1 MRDNKVY
8 PYFCGLALADI
19 KIKWFMD
26 LKKLLFSF
34 LIICGLGI
42 GAVSAQSSAELK
54 KQREKIDAEI
64 AELTKVL
71 RAKTQQKLLSQKEV
85 NALSRQLDLREDKI
99 NTINSELRIINN
111 NIQSNT
117 KIVNQLKAELEKMRK
132 DYEKMILFAFR
143 NKNGYNKLMFIF
155 ASKDFNQAFKRV
167 KYLQQFNDARKI
179 KAAEIEATK
188 KEIELKIAQL
198 ERDREMQQKLLKEQE
213 AEKAIIAKDRAEHA
227 KELSELRREESNYRG
242 QLSKKQQEK
251 KRIDAMI
258 QAAIRREIEE
268 ERRRAEEARRKA
280 AEAEAKRTGKTVA
293 EVEKATPRKSDSE
306 ILRSTPEAAK
316 LSADFKSNRGRLPW
330 PVSQGNIVRN
340 FGFETVERNVRIDN
354 SDIAI
359 RTASNAPVKA
369 VFEGEVVQV
378 IGSFVVIK
386 HGEYFTS
393 YSNLKTVSVRRGQ
406 KVGRGQQIGTADEDP
421 DAGYSVVNFGVFQG
435 QTAMNPSSW
444 LAK

>member
-1 MRDNKVY
+1 M
-8 PYFCGLALADI
+8 DI
-19 KIKWFMD
+19 KKI
-26 LKKLLFSF
+26 LFSF
-34 LIICGLGI
+34 LFVFSVGVGL
-42 GAVSAQSSAELK
+42 VSAQSSAELK

-64 AELTKVL
+64 AELMKIV
-71 RAKTQQKLLSQKEV
+71 RAKTQEKLLSQKEV
-85 NALSRQLDLREDKI
+85 NALSRQLNLREDKI
-99 NTINSELRIINN
+99 KTINSELRIINN
-111 NIQSNT
+111 NIQKNT
-117 KIVNQLKAELEKMRK
+117 KAVNELKAELEKMRK

-198 ERDREMQQKLLKEQE
+198 ERDREMQNKLLKEQE
-213 AEKAIIAKDRAEHA
+213 EEKAIIAKDRSMHA
-227 KELSELRREESNYRG
+227 KELSQLKQEESTYRG
-242 QLSKKQQEK
+242 QLSQKQQEK

-258 QAAIRREIEE
+258 QAAIRREIEAQ
-268 ERRRAEEARRKA
+268 RRLAEEARRKA
-280 AEAEAKRTGKTVA
+280 AEAEAKRTGKTVE
-293 EVEKATPRKSDSE
+293 EVEKTTPRKSDSE
-306 ILRSTPEAAK
+306 VLRSTPEAAR

-330 PVSQGNIVRN
+330 PVSQGNVVRN

-354 SDIAI
+354 SDVAI
-359 RTASNAPVKA
+359 RTADNASVKA
-369 VFEGEVVQV
+369 VFEGDVVQV

-393 YSNLKTVSVRRGQ
+393 YSNLKSVSVRRGQ
-406 KVGRGQQIGTADEDP
+406 KVGRGQQIGIAGEDP
-421 DAGYSVVNFGVFQG
+421 DAGYSIVNFGVFQG
-435 QTAMNPSSW
+435 QTAMNPVSW

>member
-1 MRDNKVY
+1 
-8 PYFCGLALADI
+8 
-19 KIKWFMD
+19 MD
-26 LKKLLFSF
+26 LKKIVFSF
-34 LIICGLGI
+34 LFSCCLTVGL
-42 GAVSAQSSAELK
+42 VSAQSSAELK
-54 KQREKIDAEI
+54 KQREKIDVEI
-64 AELTKVL
+64 AELTKIL
-71 RAKTQQKLLSQKEV
+71 RAKTQEKILSQREV
-85 NALSRQLDLREDKI
+85 NALSRQLDLRESKI
-99 NTINSELRIINN
+99 STINAELRIINN
-111 NIQSNT
+111 NIRVNT
-117 KIVNQLKAELEKMRK
+117 GKVNELKAELEKMRK

-179 KAAEIEATK
+179 KASEIEATK

-198 ERDREMQQKLLKEQE
+198 ERDKQTQNQLLKEQQ
-213 AEKAIIAKDRAEHA
+213 AERSIIAKDRSAHA
-227 KELSELRREESNYRG
+227 NELSQLRREESSFKG

-258 QAAIRREIEE
+258 QQAIRREIEE

-280 AEAEAKRTGKTVA
+280 AEAEAKRTGKTVE
-293 EVEKATPRKSDSE
+293 EVEKKTPRKSDSE

-354 SDIAI
+354 SDVAI
-359 RTASNAPVKA
+359 RTATNAAVKA

-393 YSNLKTVSVRRGQ
+393 YANLKSVSVRKGQ
-406 KVGRGQQIGTADEDP
+406 KVSRGQQIGSADEDA

>member
-1 MRDNKVY
+1 M
-8 PYFCGLALADI
+8 DI
-19 KIKWFMD
+19 KKI
-26 LKKLLFSF
+26 LFSF
-34 LIICGLGI
+34 LFVFSVGVGL
-42 GAVSAQSSAELK
+42 VSAQSSAELK

-64 AELTKVL
+64 AELMKIV
-71 RAKTQQKLLSQKEV
+71 RAKTQEKLLSQKEV
-85 NALSRQLDLREDKI
+85 NALSRQLNLREDKI
-99 NTINSELRIINN
+99 KTINSELRIINN
-111 NIQSNT
+111 NIQKNT
-117 KIVNQLKAELEKMRK
+117 KAVNELKAELEKMRK

-198 ERDREMQQKLLKEQE
+198 ERDREMQNKLLKEQE
-213 AEKAIIAKDRAEHA
+213 AEKAIIAKDRSMHA
-227 KELSELRREESNYRG
+227 KELSQLKQEESTYRG
-242 QLSKKQQEK
+242 QLSQKQQEK

-258 QAAIRREIEE
+258 QAAIRREIEAQ
-268 ERRRAEEARRKA
+268 RRLAEEARRKA
-280 AEAEAKRTGKTVA
+280 AEAEAKRTGKTVE
-293 EVEKATPRKSDSE
+293 EVEKTTPRKSDSE
-306 ILRSTPEAAK
+306 VLRSTPEAAR

-330 PVSQGNIVRN
+330 PVSQGNVVRN

-354 SDIAI
+354 SDVAI
-359 RTASNAPVKA
+359 RTADNASVKA
-369 VFEGEVVQV
+369 VFEGDVVQV

-393 YSNLKTVSVRRGQ
+393 YSNLKSVSVRRGQ
-406 KVGRGQQIGTADEDP
+406 KVGRGQQIGIAGEDP
-421 DAGYSVVNFGVFQG
+421 DAGYSIVNFGVFQG
-435 QTAMNPSSW
+435 QTAMNPVSW

>member
-1 MRDNKVY
+1 M
-8 PYFCGLALADI
+8 DI
-19 KIKWFMD
+19 KKI
-26 LKKLLFSF
+26 LCSF
-34 LIICGLGI
+34 LFVCSIGVGL
-42 GAVSAQSSAELK
+42 VSAQSSAELK

-64 AELTKVL
+64 AELMKIV
-71 RAKTQQKLLSQKEV
+71 RAKTQEKLLSQKEV
-85 NALSRQLDLREDKI
+85 NALSRQLNLREDKI
-99 NTINSELRIINN
+99 KTISSELRIINS
-111 NIQSNT
+111 NIQKNT
-117 KIVNQLKAELEKMRK
+117 KAVNELKAELEKMRK

-188 KEIELKIAQL
+188 QEIELKISQL
-198 ERDREMQQKLLKEQE
+198 ERDREMQNKLLKEQE
-213 AEKAIIAKDRAEHA
+213 AEKAIIAKDRSAHA
-227 KELSELRREESNYRG
+227 KELSQLKREETDYRG

-258 QAAIRREIEE
+258 QAAIRREIEAQ
-268 ERRRAEEARRKA
+268 RKLAEAARRKA
-280 AEAEAKRTGKTVA
+280 AEAEARRTGKTVE
-293 EVEKATPRKSDSE
+293 EVEKSTPRKSDSE
-306 ILRSTPEAAK
+306 VLRSTPEAAK

-330 PVSQGNIVRN
+330 PVSQGNVVRN

-354 SDIAI
+354 SDVAI
-359 RTASNAPVKA
+359 RTADNAAVKA
-369 VFEGEVVQV
+369 VFEGDVVQV

-393 YSNLKTVSVRRGQ
+393 YSNLKSVSVRRGQ
-406 KVGRGQQIGTADEDP
+406 KVGRGQQIGIAGEDP
-421 DAGYSVVNFGVFQG
+421 DAGYSIVNFGVFQG
-435 QTAMNPSSW
+435 QTAMNPVSW

>member
-1 MRDNKVY
+1 
-8 PYFCGLALADI
+8 
-19 KIKWFMD
+19 MD
-26 LKKLLFSF
+26 LKKIVFSF
-34 LIICGLGI
+34 IFSCCLTI
-42 GAVSAQSSAELK
+42 GFVSAQSSAELK
-54 KQREKIDAEI
+54 KQREKIDVEI
-64 AELTKVL
+64 AELTKIL
-71 RAKTQQKLLSQKEV
+71 RAKTQEKILSQREV
-85 NALSRQLDLREDKI
+85 NALSRQLDLRESKI
-99 NTINSELRIINN
+99 STINAELRIINN
-111 NIQSNT
+111 NIRVNT
-117 KIVNQLKAELEKMRK
+117 GKVNALKAELEKMRK

-198 ERDREMQQKLLKEQE
+198 ERDKQTQNQLLKEQQ
-213 AEKAIIAKDRAEHA
+213 AERSIIAKDRSAHA
-227 KELSELRREESNYRG
+227 TELSQLRREESTFKG

-258 QAAIRREIEE
+258 QQAIRREIAE
-268 ERRRAEEARRKA
+268 ERRRAEEARKKA
-280 AEAEAKRTGKTVA
+280 AEAEAKRTGKTVE
-293 EVEKATPRKSDSE
+293 EVEKKTPRKSDSE

-330 PVSQGNIVRN
+330 PVAQGNIVRN

-354 SDIAI
+354 SDVAI
-359 RTASNAPVKA
+359 RTATNAAVKA

-393 YSNLKTVSVRRGQ
+393 YANLKSVSVRKGQ
-406 KVGRGQQIGTADEDP
+406 KVSRGQQIGSADEDA

>member
-1 MRDNKVY
+1 M
-8 PYFCGLALADI
+8 DI
-19 KIKWFMD
+19 KKI
-26 LKKLLFSF
+26 LFSF
-34 LIICGLGI
+34 LFLCSVGVGLL
-42 GAVSAQSSAELK
+42 SAQSSAELK

-64 AELTKVL
+64 AELMKIV
-71 RAKTQQKLLSQKEV
+71 RAKTQEKLLSQKEV
-85 NALSRQLDLREDKI
+85 NALSRQLNLREDKI
-99 NTINSELRIINN
+99 KTISSELRIINN
-111 NIQSNT
+111 NIQKNT
-117 KIVNQLKAELEKMRK
+117 KAVSALKAELEKMRK
-132 DYEKMILFAFR
+132 DYEKMVLFAFR

-198 ERDREMQQKLLKEQE
+198 ERDREMQNKLLKEQE
-213 AEKAIIAKDRAEHA
+213 VEKSIIAKDRSAHA
-227 KELSELRREESNYRG
+227 QELSQLKKEESAYKG
-242 QLSKKQQEK
+242 QLSQKQQEK

-258 QAAIRREIEE
+258 QAAIRREIEAQ
-268 ERRRAEEARRKA
+268 RKLAEEARRKA
-280 AEAEAKRTGKTVA
+280 AEAEAKRTGKTVE
-293 EVEKATPRKSDSE
+293 EVEKSTPRKSDSE
-306 ILRSTPEAAK
+306 VLRSTPEAAK

-330 PVSQGNIVRN
+330 PVSQGNVVRN

-354 SDIAI
+354 SDVAI
-359 RTASNAPVKA
+359 RTADNASVKA
-369 VFEGEVVQV
+369 VFEGDVVQV

-393 YSNLKTVSVRRGQ
+393 YSNLKSVSVRRGQ
-406 KVGRGQQIGTADEDP
+406 KVGRGQQIGTAGEDP

-435 QTAMNPSSW
+435 QTAMNPVSW

>member
-1 MRDNKVY
+1 M
-8 PYFCGLALADI
+8 DI
-19 KIKWFMD
+19 RKI
-26 LKKLLFSF
+26 LFSF
-34 LIICGLGI
+34 LFFCGVGI
-42 GAVSAQSSAELK
+42 GLVSAQSSAELK

-64 AELTKVL
+64 AELMKIVRT
-71 RAKTQQKLLSQKEV
+71 KTQAKILSQKEV
-85 NALSRQLDLREDKI
+85 NALSRQLNLREDKI
-99 NTINSELRIINN
+99 KTISSELRIINN
-111 NIQSNT
+111 NIQKNT
-117 KIVNQLKAELEKMRK
+117 KAVNELKAELEKMRK
-132 DYEKMILFAFR
+132 DYEKMVLFAFR

-179 KAAEIEATK
+179 KAAEIEETK

-198 ERDREMQQKLLKEQE
+198 ERDREMQRKLLKEQE
-213 AEKAIIAKDRAEHA
+213 AEKATIARDRSAHA
-227 KELSELRREESNYRG
+227 QELSQLKKEETAYRG

-258 QAAIRREIEE
+258 QAAIRREIEAQ
-268 ERRRAEEARRKA
+268 RKLAEEARRKA
-280 AEAEAKRTGKTVA
+280 AESEAKRTGKTVA
-293 EVEKATPRKSDSE
+293 EVEKSTPRKSDSE
-306 ILRSTPEAAK
+306 VLRSTPEAAK

-354 SDIAI
+354 SDVAI
-359 RTASNAPVKA
+359 RTADNASVKA
-369 VFEGEVVQV
+369 VFEGDVVQV

-393 YSNLKTVSVRRGQ
+393 YSNLKSVSVRRGQ
-406 KVGRGQQIGTADEDP
+406 KVGRGQQIGTAGEDA

-435 QTAMNPSSW
+435 QTAMNPVSW